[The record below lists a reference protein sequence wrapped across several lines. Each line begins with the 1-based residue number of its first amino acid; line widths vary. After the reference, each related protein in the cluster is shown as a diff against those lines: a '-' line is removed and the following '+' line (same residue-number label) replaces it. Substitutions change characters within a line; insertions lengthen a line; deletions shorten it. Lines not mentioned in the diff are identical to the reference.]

1 MQLIKNRIQITLIQL
16 SSLSVYKSSQIVR
29 SRASSPLRDLD
40 TVAYLHVKYE
50 NRRLLTTIKRKY
62 FCNPILERVK

>member
-40 TVAYLHVKYE
+40 TVA
-50 NRRLLTTIKRKY
+50 
-62 FCNPILERVK
+62 